1 LRFSATDLH
10 PPNSVALAAAQLS
23 DATVLFDHCAQC
35 RQCCHIEPGF
45 PPLEITLTA
54 TEKKAMG
61 SMCIQTQCTHLGA
74 QGCTLDDSKPL
85 SCKLYP
91 LAYQP
96 KQKKFYYD
104 SDCPLMPEYQRQLSN
119 PHSEASAHLA
129 SMKSAIQALHASDA
143 AFLRENYRIDSDY
156 FDLQPLKAKA

>member
-1 LRFSATDLH
+1 MVYY
-10 PPNSVALAAAQLS
+10 PPNFAAFAANFLPEAQ
-23 DATVLFDHCAQC
+23 VLFDHCAQC

-45 PPLEITLTA
+45 PPLDITLTA

-61 SMCIQTQCTHLGA
+61 SVCIETQCTHLGD
-74 QGCTLDDSKPL
+74 QGCTLGDEKPL

-91 LAYQP
+91 LAYHP

-104 SDCPLMPEYQRQLSN
+104 SDCPLMPEYQRQLSD

-129 SMKSAIQALHASDA
+129 SMHSAIKALHTSDA

-156 FDLQPLKAKA
+156 FDLQPLLAKA